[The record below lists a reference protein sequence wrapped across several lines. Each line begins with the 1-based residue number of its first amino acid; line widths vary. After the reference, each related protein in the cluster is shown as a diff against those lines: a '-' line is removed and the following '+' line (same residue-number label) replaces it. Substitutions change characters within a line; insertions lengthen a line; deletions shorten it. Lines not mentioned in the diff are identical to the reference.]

1 MATEGG
7 TTTAGVSTSD
17 THCGRAQ
24 REETNYACHDSYIH
38 IIVCT
43 VCAVALYGV
52 IYQRMKLQSDIGRF
66 PSICGTCPSKI
77 NMFCQLKCLNDIW

>member
-52 IYQRMKLQSDIGRF
+52 IYQRLKLDIKVCGQF
-66 PSICGTCPSKI
+66 VQAQSICSAV
-77 NMFCQLKCLNDIW
+77 FHF

>member
-1 MATEGG
+1 MAAEGG
-7 TTTAGVSTSD
+7 TTTAGVNTSD

-52 IYQRMKLQSDIGRF
+52 IYYIKG
-66 PSICGTCPSKI
+66 
-77 NMFCQLKCLNDIW
+77 